1 VTTFPNIMMLRDRL
15 TARMTEM
22 GESVDYPHLVEEVL
36 GIRGASPALARRLV
50 AQALVI
56 EDRRES
62 WLQVGDRICRE
73 APASPGVYVFRDF
86 DAAPLYVGKA
96 VNLRRRLRSHFAP
109 GRWRALKPAMARV
122 AAAQWQEVGSELE
135 ALLREAEWI
144 DRLQPAINVQ
154 VGPPSLGRRT
164 IARALRR
171 DVVAILPSIDPQ
183 CAELV
188 AARADGAVLIQRTP
202 RSGASLD
209 DHITPVWE
217 FFRPVDHGGPTAG
230 ECSLAGLVF
239 SWLARRGASTT
250 RLDPHQWESVS
261 AFRARIDTL
270 LRDRQLFLE
279 RLVIV

>member
-1 VTTFPNIMMLRDRL
+1 MMLRDRL
-15 TARMTEM
+15 VVRMTAM
-22 GESVDYPHLVEEVL
+22 GDSVDYPRLVADVL

-62 WLQVGDRICRE
+62 WLRVGERICRE
-73 APASPGVYVFRDF
+73 APTSPGVYVLRDA
-86 DAAPLYVGKA
+86 DAAALYVGKA
-96 VNLRRRLRSHFAP
+96 VNVRRRLRSHFAP

-122 AAAQWQEVGSELE
+122 AAADWQEVGSELE

-144 DRLQPAINVQ
+144 DRLQPPLNVQ
-154 VGPPSLGRRT
+154 VGPPTLRRRT
-164 IARALRR
+164 IASALFR
-171 DVVAILPSIDPQ
+171 DVVAILPSVDPE

-188 AARADGAVLIQRTP
+188 AARTADGAVLIERTP
-202 RSGASLD
+202 RSGESLT
-209 DHITPVWE
+209 HHVSAVWE
-217 FFRPVDHGGPTAG
+217 FFQPVAG
-230 ECSLAGLVF
+230 ASPGTNDRSLAGLVF
-239 SWLARRGASTT
+239 SWLAGRGAPTT

-270 LRDRQLFLE
+270 LRDGQLFLE